1 MLGQREPESQMQ
13 SGEELLR
20 ENQDDSAGAPLD
32 VKSSLCCFIY
42 PLNMFKG
49 KFYSYAFAVILD
61 NLYHMHTSLIKM
73 SDPQEFQGRFRW
85 NINPLI
91 FFP

>member
-1 MLGQREPESQMQ
+1 ME

-20 ENQDDSAGAPLD
+20 ENQDDSAAAPLD

-49 KFYSYAFAVILD
+49 KFYS
-61 NLYHMHTSLIKM
+61 
-73 SDPQEFQGRFRW
+73 
-85 NINPLI
+85 
-91 FFP
+91 